1 MAAAVLSAAA
11 KLQMGEDVLALL
23 KTDEAP
29 AGRLAAMAA
38 ALAGFHDGG
47 AKSCLIDIFSVAGT
61 PAAIRQDVG
70 RGAAEWI
77 AAIAAVLVQAGIA
90 PEGRPGGARRMP

>member
-1 MAAAVLSAAA
+1 MLESGRGLTALQGGTDHASEGKAAMAAAVLSAAE

-38 ALAGFHDGG
+38 ALAAFTTE
-47 AKSCLIDIFSVAGT
+47 A
-61 PAAIRQDVG
+61 
-70 RGAAEWI
+70 
-77 AAIAAVLVQAGIA
+77 
-90 PEGRPGGARRMP
+90 